1 VDPNSEPEGCRTQA
15 RWLNPAAFVRPAT
28 NALGTLP
35 RNVVVGPS
43 FFSSDMSLTKNVRIN
58 GKFRL
63 QLRGE
68 AFNVFNQKNYR
79 TIATNITATNFGA
92 VTDIEP
98 QRILQL
104 GAKIMF

>member
-1 VDPNSEPEGCRTQA
+1 V
-15 RWLNPAAFVRPAT
+15 
-28 NALGTLP
+28 LGTLP
-35 RNVVVGPS
+35 RNAVIGPS
-43 FFSSDMSLTKNVRIN
+43 FFSSDLSITKNVRLN
-58 GKFRL
+58 GKLRV

-98 QRILQL
+98 QRIIQL
-104 GAKIMF
+104 GAKFIF